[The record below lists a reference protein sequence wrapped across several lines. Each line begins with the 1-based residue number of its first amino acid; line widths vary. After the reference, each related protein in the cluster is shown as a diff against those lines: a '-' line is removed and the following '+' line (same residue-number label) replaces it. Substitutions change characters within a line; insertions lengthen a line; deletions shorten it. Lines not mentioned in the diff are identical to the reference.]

1 MFVSVFPNVVKLP
14 GMQLVAVLLIGA
26 VVISLVGDTEEGEN
40 MRISWSTR
48 AMQIK
53 MICCLML
60 RTKRFLARR
69 EVPGG
74 VQRSDYIC
82 LQQ

>member
-1 MFVSVFPNVVKLP
+1 MFVSVFPNVVKP
-14 GMQLVAVLLIGA
+14 PSTQLVAMLLIGA
-26 VVISLVGDTEEGEN
+26 VVISLVGEAEEGEN

-48 AMQIK
+48 AMQIE

-60 RTKRFLARR
+60 RIKRFLARR

-82 LQQ
+82 PQR